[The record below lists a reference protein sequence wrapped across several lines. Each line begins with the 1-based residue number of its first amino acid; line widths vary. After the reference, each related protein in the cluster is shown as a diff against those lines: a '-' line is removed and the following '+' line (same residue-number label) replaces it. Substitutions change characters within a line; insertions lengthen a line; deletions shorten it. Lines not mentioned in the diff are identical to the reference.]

1 MYVSDLSLLTGR
13 LRLDGMRYST
23 LKSPESKNQLESVF
37 YKDLVTFPS
46 PRKDFAAFIV
56 FFGWYQAEED
66 SLVKNPQQ
74 HTHLPFSWC
83 VFWEGN

>member
-1 MYVSDLSLLTGR
+1 M
-13 LRLDGMRYST
+13 
-23 LKSPESKNQLESVF
+23 F

-74 HTHLPFSWC
+74 HTHLPFSWR